1 MWNVFRDK
9 EGWFISVRKPHPMP
23 SRRRATKELAQA
35 EADRRNDAID
45 AYEKQVL
52 QGTAGLLPGSRR

>member
-1 MWNVFRDK
+1 MWKVFRDK
-9 EGWFISVRKPHPMP
+9 EGWFISVRKPYPMP

-35 EADRRNDAID
+35 EADRRNDAIE

-52 QGTAGLLPGSRR
+52 QGTAGFLPGSRR